1 MAVQE
6 PSDALGCEGVVTESS
21 CDAVATQETPNVV
34 NGVVTESPC
43 DAVATQET
51 PNIVTGVVTES
62 PGDAVATQET
72 PDVVNSVVTESQC
85 DAVTTQETS
94 KGVDIVVT
102 ESPCDAAAT
111 QEIPEVVDDVVTES
125 PSDVVCKGSEIIA
138 STCNVSVV
146 SGPLIGVQAFCEDNI
161 NLNVERGSSILVH
174 EPAESFTKDGITN
187 IHGSEINAS
196 IQDVSATSAVGES
209 TKGNITLSI
218 EIDF

>member
-6 PSDALGCEGVVTESS
+6 PSDALGCEGVVTESQR
-21 CDAVATQETPNVV
+21 DAVATKETPNV
-34 NGVVTESPC
+34 
-43 DAVATQET
+43 
-51 PNIVTGVVTES
+51 VTGVVTES
-62 PGDAVATQET
+62 PGDAVATQEI

-85 DAVTTQETS
+85 DAVATQETS
-94 KGVDIVVT
+94 NRVDDVVT
-102 ESPCDAAAT
+102 ESPGDAVAM
-111 QEIPEVVDDVVTES
+111 QEIPES

-146 SGPLIGVQAFCEDNI
+146 SGPLFCEENI

-174 EPAESFTKDGITN
+174 EPAESFPKDGITN

-196 IQDVSATSAVGES
+196 IQDVSAASAVGES